1 MISKVCSREEIVNS
15 FRDGQSIAIGGQ
27 AEHGTPEHLVD
38 CLIES
43 GAKNLTLVSLDAG
56 EPDMAMA
63 RLVRSGQVSHM
74 ITTHIG
80 RNPEAV
86 KLAEDGKIQV
96 EFIPLGSFIE
106 RLRCGGMGLGG
117 VLTKTGLGTEI
128 EKTRQIVETGGE
140 KYLLEPALRTDVA
153 LIHARRADPNGNL
166 SYRGTT
172 VTSNPV
178 MAAAADLTLV
188 ETDFLME
195 YAELPIDNIKTP
207 GIFVNKILEQEAE
220 YGH

>member
-1 MISKVCSREEIVNS
+1 MQNKVRTREQIVGC
-15 FRDGQSIAIGGQ
+15 FRDGQSIAVGGQ
-27 AEHGTPEHLVD
+27 AEHGTPERLID

-43 GAKNLTLVSLDAG
+43 GAKDLTLVSLDAG

-63 RLVRSGQVSHM
+63 RLLRTGQVTHM

-86 KLAEDGKIQV
+86 KLVEAGKITV

-128 EKTRQIVETGGE
+128 EKNRQIVTTGGE
-140 KYLLEPALRTDVA
+140 TYLLEPALRTDVS

-166 SYRGTT
+166 SYHGTT

-178 MAAAADLTLV
+178 MASCADLTLV

-195 YAELPIDNIKTP
+195 FAELPIDNIRTP
-207 GIFVNKILEQEAE
+207 GIFVNMILQQEARH
-220 YGH
+220 GQ